1 MVKMRFLRGL
11 VGLSLSLACLSSC
24 DSVFDVHPYDVRVKG
39 ETQINAKQIVK
50 IEELMKSKDTIR
62 FAFISDTH
70 QYLSDFSDEVADINK
85 RDSIDFVIHGG
96 DMTDFGGTRE
106 FEWAREKLFKLKVPF
121 VALLGNHD
129 CLGTG
134 DQAYLE
140 MFGSPDFSFIA
151 ARIKF
156 VCLNT
161 NAMEFDYSKPVPNF
175 DYMESQVTENASDFD
190 RTVICMHAAP
200 YCEQFNNNVANVF
213 NYYTQKFPNLMFCLY
228 VLRLLSPEIPYILLP
243 QHPPDGIGN
252 IALPAAIGPYDDR
265 HAIREFHC
273 SFIGK
278 GLEPLHCQTK

>member
-121 VALLGNHD
+121 VTLLGNHD

-134 DQAYLE
+134 EQAYLE

-175 DYMESQVTENASDFD
+175 DYMESHVTENASVFD

-200 YCEQFNNNVANVF
+200 YCEQFLSRQLSATMPVRHHSSCQINTPPR
-213 NYYTQKFPNLMFCLY
+213 YRLELRPNHRNPIT
-228 VLRLLSPEIPYILLP
+228 LRHTNLAQCSNPPFDAISASISTDYSSP
-243 QHPPDGIGN
+243 
-252 IALPAAIGPYDDR
+252 
-265 HAIREFHC
+265 
-273 SFIGK
+273 
-278 GLEPLHCQTK
+278 

>member
-134 DQAYLE
+134 EQTYLE

-175 DYMESQVTENASDFD
+175 DYMESQVTENDSDFD

-228 VLRLLSPEIPYILLP
+228 GHGHHTEQNDMFDNGIMYYEVGNVAKRQYYIFTITPTDYRYEII
-243 QHPPDGIGN
+243 D
-252 IALPAAIGPYDDR
+252 
-265 HAIREFHC
+265 F
-273 SFIGK
+273 
-278 GLEPLHCQTK
+278 

>member
-1 MVKMRFLRGL
+1 MVKMRFLRVV

-134 DQAYLE
+134 EQAYLE

-190 RTVICMHAAP
+190 KTVICMHAAP

-213 NYYTQKFPNLMFCLY
+213 NYYTQKFPSLMFCLY
-228 VLRLLSPEIPYILLP
+228 GHGHHTEQNDMFDNGIMYYEVGNVAKRQYYIFTITPTDYRYEII
-243 QHPPDGIGN
+243 D
-252 IALPAAIGPYDDR
+252 
-265 HAIREFHC
+265 F
-273 SFIGK
+273 
-278 GLEPLHCQTK
+278 

>member
-1 MVKMRFLRGL
+1 MVG
-11 VGLSLSLACLSSC
+11 C
-24 DSVFDVHPYDVRVKG
+24 DLIDYHPYDGRLDSGLPKRIN
-39 ETQINAKQIVK
+39 TAQIAR
-50 IEELMKSKDTIR
+50 IEAACQKKDTLR
-62 FAFISDTH
+62 FLFIGDTQRAHDETEAFVRH
-70 QYLSDFSDEVADINK
+70 ANG
-85 RDSIDFVIHGG
+85 RDDIDFVIHGG

-121 VALLGNHD
+121 VTLLGNHD

-134 DQAYLE
+134 EQAYLE

-228 VLRLLSPEIPYILLP
+228 GHGHHTEQNDMFDNGIMYYEVGNVAKRQYYIFTITPTDYRYEII
-243 QHPPDGIGN
+243 D
-252 IALPAAIGPYDDR
+252 
-265 HAIREFHC
+265 F
-273 SFIGK
+273 
-278 GLEPLHCQTK
+278 